1 MLLQRANIYRLESS
15 EAQTLSELARRIDAE
30 HGAVATAL
38 CSALAHAIA
47 AGELLIEAK
56 AKVRHGQWLKWIE
69 ANCSVPRRTAAHY
82 MTLARARK
90 DLCDQMGNVLPM
102 SVNDALDQLKHP
114 AERGFHG
121 FSEWGDGKRTCS
133 WGCFAW
139 GEPFNHALK
148 AVTFITD
155 CNPPKP
161 RYVVR
166 AARAGKTPNLTVTAL
181 RAAIA
186 LLTRY
191 ADALE
196 NAQAG
201 RRRIKDPLPSTEQ
214 R

>member
-1 MLLQRANIYRLESS
+1 MRYQ
-15 EAQTLSELARRIDAE
+15 AQTLSELARRIDAE

-56 AKVRHGQWLKWIE
+56 AKVHHGQWLKWIK

-82 MTLARARK
+82 MALARARK

-102 SVNDALDQLKHP
+102 SVNDALDQLRHP
-114 AERGFHG
+114 AEREFRG

-139 GEPFNHALK
+139 GEPFNYALK
-148 AVTFITD
+148 AVTFITQ

-166 AARAGKTPNLTVTAL
+166 AAREGKTPGLSAPVL
-181 RAAIA
+181 RAAIT
-186 LLTRY
+186 LLARY

-196 NAQAG
+196 NAHADL
-201 RRRIKDPLPSTEQ
+201 RLLPHLPRTANCEL
-214 R
+214 RDKR